1 MRFENVCQD
10 VLALAPT
17 GDPNGGELSGKS
29 ELPRAAPIPSKLGKS
44 LNVGAR
50 RVRRAFFSLT
60 RLHESHALSYE
71 HSFPLFL
78 RQGGVH
84 W

>member
-29 ELPRAAPIPSKLGKS
+29 ELPRAAPIPSKLGKKPQCGRPE
-44 LNVGAR
+44 GAAR
-50 RVRRAFFSLT
+50 FFFIDPP
-60 RLHESHALSYE
+60 A
-71 HSFPLFL
+71 
-78 RQGGVH
+78 
-84 W
+84 